1 MTAATAQPRIVILG
15 AGMAGLVAGYELLR
29 LGYQPTIL
37 EARPRVGGRVSTLRN
52 LAHGLYA
59 EAGAMRIPRVHQ
71 RTLDYCRTFGLPMKP
86 AVTANPRAL
95 VCVGDRR
102 LTAEAANREPP
113 WLAPP
118 ASHEAGRTHDDLWRE
133 ATRNIREQY
142 LRDGIAAVENL
153 TAKYDSFSIRGFLK
167 SQNWSEAAIEQ
178 YAVMTFSESTL
189 NTGVLQ
195 EFREMI
201 GQAYE
206 DVQEIA
212 GGMDQLPLAFYQH
225 LKPHI
230 RLGTQVL
237 ALDRGPESVVI
248 RARTAAQ
255 PVSIEADY
263 VICTLP
269 FSVLRGVETN
279 FSVGKRRAIRQ
290 LHYDA
295 ATKIFFQ
302 VRRPFWERDDGIRG
316 GTTVTD
322 LPIRRIVYPSNP
334 AAADERAVLLA
345 SYTWG
350 QDALRWSALD
360 EPERTEL
367 ALADVAR
374 IHPNVVSE
382 FEAAFSY
389 SWSSDRFAMGAYAL
403 FEPGQFSALHADIVA
418 PEGRIHFA
426 GEHCSRWPAWIEG
439 AVESGA
445 DSARAV
451 HLRCVSDRGLIRRD
465 RELSGLSR
473 W

>member
-1 MTAATAQPRIVILG
+1 
-15 AGMAGLVAGYELLR
+15 
-29 LGYQPTIL
+29 
-37 EARPRVGGRVSTLRN
+37 
-52 LAHGLYA
+52 
-59 EAGAMRIPRVHQ
+59 VHR
-71 RTLDYCRTFGLPMKP
+71 RTLEYCRTFQLPMKR

-102 LTAEAANREPP
+102 LTAEAADREPP
-113 WLAPP
+113 WLGSP
-118 ASHEAGRTHDDLWRE
+118 ASHEAGRTHDELWRE
-133 ATRNIREQY
+133 VTHDIREQY
-142 LRDGIAAVENL
+142 LREGIAAIEDL
-153 TAKYDSFSIRGFLK
+153 TDKYDSFSIRGFLK
-167 SQNWSEAAIEQ
+167 SQGWSEAAIEQ
-178 YAVMTFSESTL
+178 YAVMTFSEPSL

-195 EFREMI
+195 EFREMV
-201 GQAYE
+201 GQAYQ

-225 LKPHI
+225 LKGNI
-230 RLGTQVL
+230 QLGTQVV
-237 ALDRGPESVVI
+237 ALEQDLDSVVI

-255 PVSIEADY
+255 PISIEADY

-269 FSVLRGVETN
+269 FSVLRNVDAT
-279 FSVGKRRAIRQ
+279 FSAGKRRAIRQ
-290 LHYDA
+290 LHYDP

-334 AAADERAVLLA
+334 ASADERAVLLA

-367 ALADVAR
+367 ALSDVAR

-403 FEPGQFSALHADIVA
+403 FEPGQFSSLHADIVA
-418 PEGRIHFA
+418 PEGRIYFA

-445 DSARAV
+445 DSAQAV
-451 HLRCVSDRGLIRRD
+451 HLRSASSDGLSSYD
-465 RELSGLSR
+465 RELAAWALR
-473 W
+473 

>member
-1 MTAATAQPRIVILG
+1 MTETPPRIVILG
-15 AGMAGLVAGYELLR
+15 AGMAGLVAGYELLQ

-37 EARPRVGGRVSTLRN
+37 EARPRVGGRVCTLRN
-52 LAHGLYA
+52 LAHGLSA
-59 EAGAMRIPRVHQ
+59 EAGAMRIPRVHR
-71 RTLDYCRTFGLPMKP
+71 RTLEYCRTFQLPMKR

-102 LTAEAANREPP
+102 LTAEAADREPP
-113 WLAPP
+113 WLASP
-118 ASHEAGRTHDDLWRE
+118 ASHEAGRTHDELWRE
-133 ATRNIREQY
+133 ATHDIREQY
-142 LRDGIAAVENL
+142 LREGIAAIEDL
-153 TAKYDSFSIRGFLK
+153 TDKYDSFSIRGFLR
-167 SQNWSEAAIEQ
+167 SQGWSEAAIEQ
-178 YAVMTFSESTL
+178 YAVMTFSEPSL

-195 EFREMI
+195 EFREMV

-212 GGMDQLPLAFYQH
+212 GGMDQLPLAFYQR
-225 LKPHI
+225 LNVNI
-230 RLGTQVL
+230 QLGTQVGPL
-237 ALDRGPESVVI
+237 EQGLDSVVI

-255 PVSIEADY
+255 PIRIEADY

-269 FSVLRGVETN
+269 FSVLRNVDAT
-279 FSVGKRRAIRQ
+279 FSAGKRRAIRQ
-290 LHYDA
+290 LHYDP

-334 AAADERAVLLA
+334 ASSDERAVLLA

-367 ALADVAR
+367 ALSDVAR

-403 FEPGQFSALHADIVA
+403 FEPGQFSSLHADIVA
-418 PEGRIHFA
+418 PEGRIYFA

-445 DSARAV
+445 DSAQAV
-451 HLRCVSDRGLIRRD
+451 HLRSASGDGLTSYD
-465 RELSGLSR
+465 RELAAWALR
-473 W
+473 